1 MVPFVR
7 MQAKPTGII
16 GLSGAG
22 RLFTENVLRL
32 MGEHHEQ
39 PIIMPMS
46 NPTHRM
52 ECTAEDAQRMT
63 GAHSLLSQ
71 YLESQHALHGGHRYR
86 RAACDR
92 ITFSFIQ
99 MLHLCFLASAL
110 CLSVWQVHRRVVSM

>member
-1 MVPFVR
+1 MTCAVGEAHGGELYSSE
-7 MQAKPTGII
+7 QAKPTGII

-63 GAHSLLSQ
+63 GARFPYHPVKCYLKIQHTPQRGALLQ
-71 YLESQHALHGGHRYR
+71 RHNA
-86 RAACDR
+86 
-92 ITFSFIQ
+92 
-99 MLHLCFLASAL
+99 
-110 CLSVWQVHRRVVSM
+110 

>member
-1 MVPFVR
+1 MSCALSV
-7 MQAKPTGII
+7 QAKPTGII

-63 GAHSLLSQ
+63 GAMHP
-71 YLESQHALHGGHRYR
+71 YR
-86 RAACDR
+86 PVYV
-92 ITFSFIQ
+92 I
-99 MLHLCFLASAL
+99 
-110 CLSVWQVHRRVVSM
+110 

>member
-1 MVPFVR
+1 MVR
-7 MQAKPTGII
+7 DLEQAKPTGLI

-22 RLFTENVLRL
+22 RLFTEKVLRL

-63 GAHSLLSQ
+63 GAPVLWLLTYSHC
-71 YLESQHALHGGHRYR
+71 LR
-86 RAACDR
+86 
-92 ITFSFIQ
+92 T
-99 MLHLCFLASAL
+99 SAL
-110 CLSVWQVHRRVVSM
+110 GFEGT